1 MPFFLILLT
10 IQILCEQEHV
20 ANMSSVAVVKFVLML
35 YCRITS
41 LMSSRTHSTWPLRCL
56 WSGTSGGWNWSAQ
69 LQISE
74 IVQCVVIPSHD
85 PNVIFL
91 LANNR
96 TNVIVFY

>member
-10 IQILCEQEHV
+10 ILILCEQEHV

-41 LMSSRTHSTWPLRCL
+41 LMSSRTQSTWPLRCL
-56 WSGTSGGWNWSAQ
+56 WSGTSGGWIQLALYWSAQ

-74 IVQCVVIPSHD
+74 IVQCS
-85 PNVIFL
+85 
-91 LANNR
+91 
-96 TNVIVFY
+96 